1 MVLYGN
7 SFISNVITE
16 LEEMQSGQVEQVQ
29 INAKDVQRCVGVCEK
44 ELSEDLSKEDIYFEK
59 VFFKYPTAI
68 NHALRNVDLRIESG
82 VGIGII
88 GKSGAGKSTLVD
100 LMLGLLD
107 PTSGQISVGGTSIS
121 EAIRTKRI
129 IIGYVPQVVYFAEG
143 TIRENIA
150 FGLTEDEIDDNLIRE
165 VIHLSELD
173 ALVAALPNGIET
185 QMGELGKLVSGGERQ
200 RVGIARALYRKPNLL
215 VLDEATSSLDIQTEA
230 AIVQTISKLHGR
242 MTTVII
248 AHRLSTVEWCQT
260 VAVINDAA
268 IANIGHPKDV
278 INDYLRIIGE

>member
-1 MVLYGN
+1 
-7 SFISNVITE
+7 
-16 LEEMQSGQVEQVQ
+16 
-29 INAKDVQRCVGVCEK
+29 
-44 ELSEDLSKEDIYFEK
+44 
-59 VFFKYPTAI
+59 
-68 NHALRNVDLRIESG
+68 
-82 VGIGII
+82 
-88 GKSGAGKSTLVD
+88 
-100 LMLGLLD
+100 
-107 PTSGQISVGGTSIS
+107 
-121 EAIRTKRI
+121 
-129 IIGYVPQVVYFAEG
+129 
-143 TIRENIA
+143 
-150 FGLTEDEIDDNLIRE
+150 
-165 VIHLSELD
+165 
-173 ALVAALPNGIET
+173 
-185 QMGELGKLVSGGERQ
+185 MGELGKLVSGGERQ